1 MAALAKRRHAASAS
15 RILAGGMS
23 VAATLGLTAYL
34 GLEADAAETVELDT
48 VATTPAEPQQRVVIV
63 RRIIREVYA
72 EPTGPAATT
81 PGAEPHGAAVPAS
94 SSTPPAPATS
104 APAPAPAPASIPTLP
119 SAALAPPPAP
129 APAPA
134 TSSNGS

>member
-1 MAALAKRRHAASAS
+1 MAAIPKRRHAASAS

-34 GLEADAAETVELDT
+34 GIEADAAETVELDT
-48 VATTPAEPQQRVVIV
+48 VATSPTEPQQRVVIV

-72 EPTGPAATT
+72 DPVMPAQDAAAT
-81 PGAEPHGAAVPAS
+81 GAVPAAS
-94 SSTPPAPATS
+94 VTPAAPAPTPSA
-104 APAPAPAPASIPTLP
+104 APAPAIPTLP